1 MHPVLYYERRCSI
14 LRCGVVKFSDVH
26 AKYIKKNNNN
36 MNVCTVYVLVH
47 PQFKKKIN

>member
-1 MHPVLYYERRCSI
+1 MRRCI

-36 MNVCTVYVLVH
+36 NMNVCIVYVH
-47 PQFKKKIN
+47 PQFKKKI